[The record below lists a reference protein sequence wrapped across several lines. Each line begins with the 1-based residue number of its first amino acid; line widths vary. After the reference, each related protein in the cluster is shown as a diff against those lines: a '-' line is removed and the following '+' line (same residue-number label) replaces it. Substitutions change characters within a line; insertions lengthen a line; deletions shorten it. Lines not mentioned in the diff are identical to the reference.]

1 MSAIRPAHATDLPRI
16 AALLDAETL
25 PTADLATS
33 RIAFWIA
40 EDDTGLVATIGLEQ
54 HADAGLLRSLV
65 VAPVRRGAGHARGLV
80 EAVEAEAAARGIRDL
95 VLLTQ
100 TTAPFFAH
108 AGYTP
113 IARDDAPRAVR
124 DSAEFS
130 ALCPASA
137 TCMHK
142 ILGPAARSG

>member
-1 MSAIRPAHATDLPRI
+1 MSAIRSADTSDLPRI
-16 AALLDAETL
+16 AALLDAESL
-25 PTADLATS
+25 PTTDLTTS

-40 EDDTGLVATIGLEQ
+40 EDHGDLVGVIGLEQ

-65 VAPVRRGAGHARGLV
+65 VVPTHRGAGHARRLV
-80 EAVEAEAAARGIRDL
+80 DALEAEAGARGIRDL

-100 TTAPFFAH
+100 TAAAFFAG

-113 IARDDAPRAVR
+113 IARDKAPRAIQ
-124 DSAEFS
+124 DSTEFR

-137 TCMHK
+137 ICMHK
-142 ILGPAARSG
+142 AL

>member
-1 MSAIRPAHATDLPRI
+1 MSQIRPAHATDLPRI
-16 AALLDAETL
+16 AALLDAEAL

-40 EDDTGLVATIGLEQ
+40 EDDTGLVAAIGLEQ
-54 HADAGLLRSLV
+54 HANAGLLRSLV
-65 VAPVRRGAGHARGLV
+65 VAPAHRGVGHARGLV
-80 EAVEAEAAARGIRDL
+80 EALEGEAHARGIRDL

-100 TTAPFFAH
+100 TAAPFFAR
-108 AGYTP
+108 AGYAP

-124 DSAEFS
+124 DSAEFR

-142 ILGPAARSG
+142 AV

>member
-1 MSAIRPAHATDLPRI
+1 MSEIRPARATDLPRV
-16 AALLDAETL
+16 AALLDAESL

-40 EDDTGLVATIGLEQ
+40 EDDSGLVAAIGLEQ

-65 VAPVRRGAGHARGLV
+65 VAPAQRGAGHARGLV
-80 EAVEAEAAARGIRDL
+80 EAVEAEARARGIRDL

-100 TTAPFFAH
+100 TAALFFAR
-108 AGYTP
+108 AGYAP

-124 DSAEFS
+124 DSAEFR

-137 TCMHK
+137 TCMRK
-142 ILGPAARSG
+142 VL

>member
-1 MSAIRPAHATDLPRI
+1 MSAIRPARATDLPRI
-16 AALLDAETL
+16 TALLDAETL

-40 EDDTGLVATIGLEQ
+40 KDGTGLMAAIGLEQ
-54 HADAGLLRSLV
+54 HGDAGLLRSLV
-65 VAPVRRGAGHARGLV
+65 VAPAHRGAGHARRLV
-80 EAVEAEAAARGIRDL
+80 GALETEARARGIRDL

-100 TTAPFFAH
+100 TAAPFFAR
-108 AGYTP
+108 AGYAP
-113 IARDDAPRAVR
+113 IARNDAPRAIQ

-142 ILGPAARSG
+142 AL

>member
-16 AALLDAETL
+16 AALLAAEAL

-40 EDDTGLVATIGLEQ
+40 EDDTGLVAAIGLEQ

-65 VAPVRRGAGHARGLV
+65 VAPANRGAGYARGLV
-80 EAVEAEAAARGIRDL
+80 DAVEAEAHARGIRDL

-100 TTAPFFAH
+100 TAAPFFAR
-108 AGYTP
+108 AGYAP
-113 IARDDAPRAVR
+113 ITRDDAPRAVQE
-124 DSAEFS
+124 SAEFR

-137 TCMHK
+137 TCMLK
-142 ILGPAARSG
+142 RL